1 MRRAKANKKRNY
13 TSKISVA
20 YLDGEESEEMMNQEK
35 IPLSKLLAL
44 QNEKNKEDEEK
55 QQVID
60 EEEEESQEDLKDDK
74 EKDNS
79 QLEKIAESNPKSRR
93 DSRFPKN

>member
-55 QQVID
+55 
-60 EEEEESQEDLKDDK
+60 
-74 EKDNS
+74 
-79 QLEKIAESNPKSRR
+79 
-93 DSRFPKN
+93 